1 MNNASNLNYSVIHEY
16 SHIQNYS
23 HSKIKSNSNSA
34 NATKNNKKIDKNSG
48 NKAGISVGNKA
59 EKCVGNEAE
68 KYVGH
73 KVEKCVDNKAEI
85 SVGGKEIAVHVDNE
99 PSEADSM
106 VGFSMIRH
114 EANLLRNK
122 RSTYWV
128 PDDSVTHCTTCGVE
142 FTMWLRK
149 HHCKLCLMIY
159 CWKCT
164 PHNKIIPDYLLQR
177 DDNPI
182 TMNEALDRTFGHL
195 FRSFSDSNGGGNGG
209 NGSSGSSS
217 SSRTNKKKPSSGS
230 GASTTAYP
238 QRLCYQCNSQIEM
251 LMGLDELIHVFTLVM
266 PDIDMLNRMA
276 SVSKMWNYLVQ
287 YFKGKIRNIQYRK
300 LNQNFNS
307 FERKLL
313 WINRDHFNGHC
324 HYSLALI
331 KSLDFQSYHYQTT
344 QHPEF
349 TKWIKS
355 VGGYNAFV
363 GYKCVDLM
371 CTRNCTTLNSHHA
384 IILIEYAKRG
394 SVCNELNSFVLS
406 LLLKMSDQELVLYLP
421 YLTERLIDS
430 RVDNPHSWGRFLID
444 RSISNH
450 YLALEFYWN
459 LMYLERTTR
468 HPIYRYYL
476 TSLMEYASEIS
487 VDVINRS
494 FKFVRILENIPGAK
508 AKSKS
513 GSGSGGYSGGS
524 GGGYNGGS
532 DGGYSGSSGD
542 QKESSEI
549 GGGIGPGYGSDLME
563 VKSYLRKQNFQGLT
577 MPFDA
582 SITIKN
588 LIVHNVSVKDSY
600 TAPILL
606 PFECQSET
614 CRVKR
619 VLYKFEGVRTDYL
632 VLKVIKLMNHLL
644 ETHNGI
650 SLETVDYRVLPLSKD
665 AGLIE
670 VVPDC
675 STAYE
680 IKERMK
686 FTIWNYIVEN
696 NPAETVET
704 LRRKFV
710 RSCATYCVLT
720 YLLGV
725 GDRHLDNIM
734 ITTDGRLFHIDYGF
748 ILGADP
754 KPITQPK
761 IRITPDMVD
770 ALGGHHSVYY
780 NKFLKLCNK
789 IYQSLRG
796 HLNLIICNLSLL
808 TPDRK
813 EYDNLVEL
821 LSNRFMTSETGR
833 AAVIQLETE
842 ILRSSTHQNLGE
854 HIVDMFHYHNKE
866 RTLHSVVSG
875 TVAGAGTI
883 VKGASSIGRRAGN
896 FILERTGWK

>member
-1 MNNASNLNYSVIHEY
+1 MSNVSNLNYSVIHEY
-16 SHIQNYS
+16 SHTQISKKDTIERNIKNY
-23 HSKIKSNSNSA
+23 IRNDLNEVTREV
-34 NATKNNKKIDKNSG
+34 NEATRNNSG
-48 NKAGISVGNKA
+48 SQIKENISRDDHGWDDD
-59 EKCVGNEAE
+59 ED
-68 KYVGH
+68 
-73 KVEKCVDNKAEI
+73 DNRLT
-85 SVGGKEIAVHVDNE
+85 NLT
-99 PSEADSM
+99 
-106 VGFSMIRH
+106 RH

-122 RSTYWV
+122 KSTYWV
-128 PDDSVTHCTTCGVE
+128 PDDTVTHCTTCGVE
-142 FTMWLRK
+142 FTMWVRK

-164 PHNKIIPDYLLQR
+164 PHRKVIPNYLLHR
-177 DDNPI
+177 DDNPV
-182 TMNEALDRTFGHL
+182 TMNEAIDRTFGHL
-195 FRSFSDSNGGGNGG
+195 FRSF
-209 NGSSGSSS
+209 GSSGQEEVNNVG
-217 SSRTNKKKPSSGS
+217 NKSVTGKGVSAGINDQK
-230 GASTTAYP
+230 AYQ
-238 QRLCYQCNSQIEM
+238 QRLCDQCNSQIEM
-251 LMGLDELIHVFTLVM
+251 LMGLDELIQVFTLIM

-276 SVSKMWNYLVQ
+276 GVCRMWNYLVQ
-287 YFKGKIRNIQYRK
+287 YFKGKIRNIQYCRF
-300 LNQNFNS
+300 NQGLNS

-313 WINRDHFNGHC
+313 WVNREYWIGHS
-324 HYSLALI
+324 HYCLALI
-331 KSLDFQSYHYQTT
+331 KSLDFQSYHYQTA
-344 QHPEF
+344 QHRDF
-349 TKWIKS
+349 IKWIDDLIINDKMKDKMNNKIDERS
-355 VGGYNAFV
+355 NGKYS
-363 GYKCVDLM
+363 CLDLM
-371 CTRNCTTLNSHHA
+371 CTRNCCHSLSSAHA
-384 IILIEYAKRG
+384 VILIDIAKRG
-394 SVCNELNSFVLS
+394 SVCVELSDFI
-406 LLLKMSDQELVLYLP
+406 LLILMRMSDHELLLYLP
-421 YLTERLIDS
+421 YLTERLIDF
-430 RVDNPHSWGRFLID
+430 RVDTRHSWGIFLID
-444 RSISNH
+444 RSVGNH

-476 TSLMEYASEIS
+476 TSLMNYASTVS

-494 FKFVRILENIPGAK
+494 FKFVRILENIPGAR
-508 AKSKS
+508 AK
-513 GSGSGGYSGGS
+513 
-524 GGGYNGGS
+524 
-532 DGGYSGSSGD
+532 SGSSGNSGNSGNSG
-542 QKESSEI
+542 SSGNNNGNNSGIGNELI
-549 GGGIGPGYGSDLME
+549 GGGVGPGYGSDLME
-563 VKSYLRKQNFQGLT
+563 VKSYLRKQNFDNLV

-582 SITIKN
+582 GITVKS
-588 LIVHNVSVKDSY
+588 LIVHGVSVKDSY
-600 TAPILL
+600 TAPVLL
-606 PFECQSET
+606 PFECNLGGSRNT
-614 CRVKR
+614 SIKR

-644 ETHNGI
+644 ETFDGLN
-650 SLETVDYRVLPLSKD
+650 LETVDYRVLPLSKD

-670 VVPDC
+670 VVEDC

-696 NPAETVET
+696 NPDQTVEA

-789 IYQSLRG
+789 IFQSLRC

-808 TPDRK
+808 TSDRK

-821 LSNRFMTSETGR
+821 LSNRFMTGETGR
-833 AAVIQLETE
+833 AAVIQLEME

-866 RTLHSVVSG
+866 RTLQSVVHG
-875 TVAGAGTI
+875 TVSGAGTI
-883 VKGASSIGRRAGN
+883 VKGAGNIGRRAGN